1 MEGFNELSTRN
12 SDEKLLYKALGV
24 SERELHKPWKPW
36 TLNSGTLISTAV
48 FSVGLAGVP
57 GILQWENARHGALF
71 FASTTDGFSFTENFL
86 YRYFPTII
94 IVLYGMAFSW
104 IDLDIKRL
112 EPWFQL
118 ARNGGAEAEK
128 SVLLQYPVDFL
139 PFVPF
144 KAAKLWLV
152 MLLSLINRKL
162 TTFLQANGQSL
173 APQRSCFFVSWGL
186 TPLQ

>member
-1 MEGFNELSTRN
+1 MECFNALSKRN
-12 SDEKLLYKALGV
+12 SDEKLPYKAREV
-24 SERELHKPWKPW
+24 SGREVYKPWKPW
-36 TLNSGTLISTAV
+36 TLNPGTLISTAI
-48 FSVGLAGVP
+48 FSVGLAGVL

-94 IVLYGMAFSW
+94 IVLYGMALSW
-104 IDLDIKRL
+104 IGLDIKRL

-118 ARNGGAEAEK
+118 ARKGGVKAEK

-144 KAAKLWLV
+144 KAAKLRFV
-152 MLLSLINRKL
+152 MLLCSINRKL
-162 TTFLQANGQSL
+162 TTFLQANRQSL
-173 APQRSCFFVSWGL
+173 APQQSWFWSAGA
-186 TPLQ
+186 